1 MQTTPGHLR
10 RQFRARGDW
19 SDTRLF
25 DLFAANAA
33 RVPERLAVVDPP
45 NRTALDGREPRR
57 LDYRELSATVDAT
70 VLALAGAG
78 LRRDDVLVTQL
89 PNVVEY
95 VAVYLAAARLG
106 VVLSPVP
113 MQYRRAELE
122 PIVAMTRAR
131 ALLTVRRFKD
141 TEPAQLAVPLA
152 DSSGSSLRV
161 LVLDDDAPEG
171 TTPLAISRH
180 AGPSARERAA
190 ALEAAAAVD
199 ADDILTVC
207 WTSGTEGRPK
217 GVPRSHNHWLAIS
230 WEHYEGAQLRDGDRM
245 LNPFPLVNMAAIGG
259 CLTSWLHAA
268 GTLLLHHPFEL
279 PVYLRQIAAER
290 PDYAIAPPAILMLL
304 LQNEALLSGVDLT
317 CLRCIGSGSAPLPPA
332 MIRGYRE
339 RYGIEIVNMFGSNE
353 GMSLCSGPAEAPDP
367 ERRARYFPRFGRP
380 ELAWPQRIARLI
392 ETRLIDPDTGA
403 EITAEGVPGEMQV
416 RGPTVFDGY
425 FESPDLNAA
434 AFTADGWF
442 RTGDLFEIA
451 EPGDPR
457 FYRFVGRLKQLIV
470 RGGMK
475 ISPDEL
481 DAVLAEHPAIAEAA
495 AVGVPDEVLGER
507 ICAVVVL
514 RPGQSLTVD
523 GLERHFEARGLARF
537 KWPERLRI
545 IAQLPRNP
553 VGKVIR
559 GEVAQLGAA
568 AGQND

>member
-1 MQTTPGHLR
+1 MQMTPERLR
-10 RQFRARGDW
+10 LAHRQQGSWSEAR
-19 SDTRLF
+19 LH

-33 RVPERLAVVDPP
+33 RVPGRLAAVDPP
-45 NRTALDGREPRR
+45 NRAALDGREPRR
-57 LDYRELSATVDAT
+57 LDYRGLAALVDAT
-70 VLALAGAG
+70 MLALAEAG

-95 VAVYLAAARLG
+95 VALYLAASRLG
-106 VVLSPVP
+106 VILSPVP

-122 PIVAMTRAR
+122 PILALTRAR

-141 TEPAQLAVPLA
+141 TAPADFAVTLAPAVQ
-152 DSSGSSLRV
+152 V
-161 LVLDDDAPEG
+161 LVLDDEAPEG
-171 TTPLAISRH
+171 ARPLGVGRH
-180 AGPSARERAA
+180 ADAGAVHARAV
-190 ALEAAAAVD
+190 ALEQAAAVS

-207 WTSGTEGRPK
+207 WTSGTEGAPK

-230 WEHYEGAQLRDGDRM
+230 WAHFEAAQLRDGDRL

-259 CLTSWLHAA
+259 CLTSWLRAA
-268 GTLLLHHPFEL
+268 GTLVLHHPFEL
-279 PVYLRQIAAER
+279 PVYLQQIASER
-290 PDYAIAPPAILMLL
+290 PDYAIAPPAVLMLL
-304 LQNEALLSGVDLT
+304 LQNEALLAGVDLS

-339 RYGIEIVNMFGSNE
+339 RHGIEIVNLFGSNE
-353 GMSLCSGPAEAPDP
+353 GVSLGSGPAEVPDA

-380 ELAWPQRIARLI
+380 DIAWPQRIARMI
-392 ETRLIDPDTGA
+392 ETRLMDPDSGA
-403 EITAEGVPGEMQV
+403 EILEAGVPGELQI

-425 FESPDLNAA
+425 LGAAAANAA

-481 DAVLAEHPAIAEAA
+481 DAVLAEHPSVAEAA
-495 AVGVPDEVLGER
+495 AVGIHDEVLGER
-507 ICAVVVL
+507 VCAVVAL
-514 RPGQSLTVD
+514 RPGKGLT
-523 GLERHFEARGLARF
+523 LEELQQHFGARGLAKF
-537 KWPERLRI
+537 KWPEQLRLV
-545 IAQLPRNP
+545 AQLPRNP

-559 GEVAQLGAA
+559 AEVARLAA
-568 AGQND
+568 AG

>member
-1 MQTTPGHLR
+1 MQTTPERLRLAYR
-10 RQFRARGDW
+10 RQGSW
-19 SDTRLF
+19 SDTRLH

-33 RVPERLAVVDPP
+33 RAPERLAVVDPP
-45 NRTALDGREPRR
+45 NRAALDGREPLR
-57 LDYRELSATVDAT
+57 LDYRALAARVDAT
-70 VLALAGAG
+70 MIALAEAG
-78 LRRDDVLVTQL
+78 LRRDDVLVAQL

-95 VAVYLAAARLG
+95 VALYLAASRLG
-106 VVLSPVP
+106 VILSPVP

-122 PIVAMTRAR
+122 PILALTRAR
-131 ALLTVRRFKD
+131 AVLTVRRFKD
-141 TEPAQLAVPLA
+141 TEPAAFAATLAPAVQ
-152 DSSGSSLRV
+152 V

-171 TTPLAISRH
+171 ARPLGVGRH
-180 AGPSARERAA
+180 ADGGAVHARAA
-190 ALEAAAAVD
+190 ALEQAAAVS
-199 ADDILTVC
+199 ADDVLTIC
-207 WTSGTEGRPK
+207 WTSGTEGAPK

-230 WEHYEGAQLRDGDRM
+230 WAHFEAAQLRDGDRL

-268 GTLLLHHPFEL
+268 GTLILHHPFEL
-279 PVYLRQIAAER
+279 PVYLQQIARER
-290 PDYAIAPPAILMLL
+290 PDYAIAPPAVLMLL
-304 LQNEALLSGVDLT
+304 LQNESLLAGVDLS

-339 RYGIEIVNMFGSNE
+339 RHRIEIVNLFGSNE
-353 GMSLCSGPAEAPDP
+353 GVSLGSGPGEVPDP

-380 ELAWPQRIARLI
+380 DVAWPQRIARMI
-392 ETRLIDPDTGA
+392 ETRLMDPDSGA
-403 EITAEGVPGEMQV
+403 EILEAGAPGELQI

-425 FESPDLNAA
+425 LGAAAANAA

-495 AVGVPDEVLGER
+495 AVGVHDEVLGER
-507 ICAVVVL
+507 VCAVVVL
-514 RPGQSLTVD
+514 RPGKGLTLD
-523 GLERHFEARGLARF
+523 ELQQHFGARGLAKF
-537 KWPERLRI
+537 KWPEQLRLV
-545 IAQLPRNP
+545 AQLPRNP

-559 GEVAQLGAA
+559 AEVARLAA
-568 AGQND
+568 AG

>member
-1 MQTTPGHLR
+1 MQTTPAHLR
-10 RQFRARGDW
+10 EAYRARGDW
-19 SDTRLF
+19 SGTRLF
-25 DLFAANAA
+25 DLFAANVA
-33 RVPERLAVVDPP
+33 RVPERLAVVDAP
-45 NRTALDGREPRR
+45 NRAALDGREPRR
-57 LDYRELSATVDAT
+57 LDYRALAELVDAT
-70 VLALAGAG
+70 TLALAGAG

-113 MQYRRAELE
+113 MQYRRGELE
-122 PIVAMTRAR
+122 PIVSLTRAR
-131 ALLTVRRFKD
+131 ALLTVGRFKD
-141 TEPAQLAVPLA
+141 TEPALLATSLDA
-152 DSSGSSLRV
+152 SLRV
-161 LVLDDDAPEG
+161 LVLEDDAPQG
-171 TTPLAISRH
+171 TQPLGVSFH

-199 ADDILTVC
+199 ADDILTIC

-230 WEHYEGAQLRDGDRM
+230 WAHYEGAQLRDGDRL

-279 PVYLRQIAAER
+279 PVYLRQIATER
-290 PDYAIAPPAILMLL
+290 PEYAIAPPAILMLL
-304 LQNEALLSGVDLT
+304 LQNEALLSGVDLA

-353 GMSLCSGPAEAPDP
+353 GMSLCSGPTETPDP
-367 ERRARYFPRFGRP
+367 ERRARYFPRFGRS
-380 ELAWPQRIARLI
+380 EIAWPQRIARLI

-403 EITAEGVPGEMQV
+403 EITAAGVPGELQV

-425 FESPDLNAA
+425 FAAPDLNAA
-434 AFTADGWF
+434 AFTVDGWF

-507 ICAVVVL
+507 ICAVVVP
-514 RPGQSLTVD
+514 RPGQSPT
-523 GLERHFEARGLARF
+523 LEEIQRHFEARGLARF
-537 KWPERLRI
+537 KWPERLLFVG
-545 IAQLPRNP
+545 QLPRNP

-559 GEVAQLGAA
+559 GEVARLGAA
-568 AGQND
+568 AATDA

>member
-1 MQTTPGHLR
+1 MQTTPERLR
-10 RQFRARGDW
+10 LAHRQQGSW
-19 SDTRLF
+19 SEVRLH

-33 RVPERLAVVDPP
+33 RVPGRLAVVDPP
-45 NRTALDGREPRR
+45 NRAALDGREPRR
-57 LDYRELSATVDAT
+57 LDYRELAALVDAT
-70 VLALAGAG
+70 MLALAEAG

-95 VAVYLAAARLG
+95 VALYLAASRLG
-106 VVLSPVP
+106 VILSPVP

-122 PIVAMTRAR
+122 PILALTRAR
-131 ALLTVRRFKD
+131 AVLTVRRFKD
-141 TEPAQLAVPLA
+141 AAPADFAATLAPPVQ
-152 DSSGSSLRV
+152 V
-161 LVLDDDAPEG
+161 LVLDDEAPEG
-171 TTPLAISRH
+171 ARPLGVGRH
-180 AGPSARERAA
+180 ADAGAVHARAA
-190 ALEAAAAVD
+190 ALEQAAAVS

-207 WTSGTEGRPK
+207 WTSGTEGAPK

-230 WEHYEGAQLRDGDRM
+230 WAHFEAAQLRDGDRL

-268 GTLLLHHPFEL
+268 GTLVLHHPFEL
-279 PVYLRQIAAER
+279 PVYLQQIARER
-290 PDYAIAPPAILMLL
+290 PDYAIAPPAVLMLL
-304 LQNEALLSGVDLT
+304 LQNESLLAGVDLS

-339 RYGIEIVNMFGSNE
+339 RHGIEIVNLFGSNE
-353 GMSLCSGPAEAPDP
+353 GVSLGSGPGEVPDP

-380 ELAWPQRIARLI
+380 DIAWPQRIARMI
-392 ETRLIDPDTGA
+392 ETRLMDPDSGA
-403 EITAEGVPGEMQV
+403 EILAAGVPGELQI

-425 FESPDLNAA
+425 LGAAAANAT

-481 DAVLAEHPAIAEAA
+481 DAVLAEHPSVAEAA
-495 AVGVPDEVLGER
+495 AVGIHDEVLGER
-507 ICAVVVL
+507 VCAVVVL
-514 RPGQSLTVD
+514 RPGKGLT
-523 GLERHFEARGLARF
+523 LEELQQHFGARGLAKF
-537 KWPERLRI
+537 KWPEQLRLV
-545 IAQLPRNP
+545 AQLPRNP

-559 GEVAQLGAA
+559 AEVARLAA
-568 AGQND
+568 AG

>member
-1 MQTTPGHLR
+1 MQTTPEHLR
-10 RQFRARGDW
+10 REFRARGRW
-19 SDTRLF
+19 SDLRLF
-25 DLFAANAA
+25 DLFAANAV
-33 RVPERLAVVDPP
+33 RVPERIAVVDPP
-45 NRTALDGREPRR
+45 NRAALDGREPGR
-57 LDYRELSATVDAT
+57 LDYRALSALVDAT
-70 VLALAGAG
+70 MLALAAAG
-78 LRRDDVLVTQL
+78 LRRDDVLITQL
-89 PNVVEY
+89 PNVAEY
-95 VAVYLAAARLG
+95 VATYLAAARLG
-106 VVLSPVP
+106 IVLSPVP

-122 PIVAMTRAR
+122 PIVALTQAR
-131 ALLTVRRFKD
+131 ALLTVKSFKGTAPVELAAGLGPD
-141 TEPAQLAVPLA
+141 LQL
-152 DSSGSSLRV
+152 
-161 LVLDDDAPEG
+161 LVLGEDTPAGAPPPE
-171 TTPLAISRH
+171 PPRA
-180 AGPSARERAA
+180 AGESARERAA
-190 ALEAAAAVD
+190 ALEAAAAPS

-230 WEHYEGAQLRDGDRM
+230 WAHFEGAQLRDGDRL

-279 PVYLRQIAAER
+279 PVYLQQIATER

-304 LQNEALLSGVDLT
+304 LQNEALLAGVDVS

-339 RYGIEIVNMFGSNE
+339 RHGIEIVNMFGSNE
-353 GMSLCSGPAEAPDP
+353 GMSLCSGPAEVPDP
-367 ERRARYFPRFGRP
+367 ERRARCFPRFGRP
-380 ELAWPQRIARLI
+380 EVAWPQRIARLI
-392 ETRLIDPDTGA
+392 ETRLMEPDSGA
-403 EITAEGVPGEMQV
+403 EITDAGVPGELQM

-425 FESPDLNAA
+425 LGMPEANAA

-457 FYRFVGRLKQLIV
+457 YYRFVGRLKQLIV

-481 DAVLAEHPAIAEAA
+481 DAALAEHPAIAEAA
-495 AVGVPDEVLGER
+495 AVGVPDDVLGER

-514 RPGQSLTVD
+514 RPGKDLT
-523 GLERHFEARGLARF
+523 LEELQRHFGARGLAKF

-545 IAQLPRNP
+545 VAQLPRNP

-559 GEVAQLGAA
+559 GEVAHLGAGTDA
-568 AGQND
+568 D